1 MSSEQTSKFIHNFKK
16 GDIVHF
22 HGARFECLEDAL
34 MNQADT
40 APWPDILSKPMARAN
55 APYAALS
62 ALMVR
67 KRAAT
72 SNTVANGPSR
82 ATS

>member
-22 HGARFECLEDAL
+22 HGARFECIEDAHESF
-34 MNQADT
+34 
-40 APWPDILSKPMARAN
+40 IH
-55 APYAALS
+55 APYAAPS

-72 SNTVANGPSR
+72 SNTVAPGRSR
-82 ATS
+82 ATSWPAPT